1 MPEESLQISEL
12 RAFAEGQVGLA
23 VLGCPIAHSI
33 SPQLHNAAL
42 KKMSETN
49 PIYAH
54 WRYHKIEVPSSE
66 LSEALPRL
74 AELGYRGINL
84 TIPHKVE
91 VLSLVDLIDEEA
103 KVMGAVNTLRWNGT
117 GWAGSNTDGYGLEK
131 GVAGDLGVALE
142 SSEVLVLGAGGAA
155 RAAVAKCLLRG
166 CAKVWVGNRSL
177 GRLSEMS
184 KALGEVFGEERI
196 HSFALSEMPPEI
208 RELDNLLV
216 INATSLGLREN
227 DPSPLSLS
235 GLSSGAK
242 VYDMIYSPPETA
254 LLKEAESL
262 GMSGANGLSM
272 LVHQAAKALEIW
284 SGARVP
290 SEVMLREARL
300 AMEVER

>member
-1 MPEESLQISEL
+1 
-12 RAFAEGQVGLA
+12 
-23 VLGCPIAHSI
+23 
-33 SPQLHNAAL
+33 
-42 KKMSETN
+42 MSETN

-91 VLSLVDLIDEEA
+91 VLPFLDLIVAEA
-103 KVMGAVNTLRWNGT
+103 MVLGAVNTLRWNGP

-131 GVAGDLGVALE
+131 GVAGNLGVALE

-196 HSFALSEMPPEI
+196 HPFTLSEMPPEI

-235 GLSSGAK
+235 GLPSGAK
-242 VYDMIYSPPETA
+242 VYDMIYS
-254 LLKEAESL
+254 LKPLCSEAESL
-262 GMSGANGLSM
+262 GMPGANGLSM

-284 SGARVP
+284 TEARVP